1 MMNKGIWREQY
12 YTIAACRQGKV
23 EQVYRYILKA
33 CVDTLCFLDT
43 VDCWTQ

>member
-23 EQVYRYILKA
+23 EQVYIKSM
-33 CVDTLCFLDT
+33 CGHIMFP
-43 VDCWTQ
+43 

>member
-23 EQVYRYILKA
+23 EQVYNILKA